1 VAVAT
6 RPYTTR
12 VLRRFP
18 TSTTS
23 RASSRAGLPLVIGL
37 AAQAVTTYLVL
48 VLAGRSLGPVGFA
61 ALSSLYFLLTSTAT
75 GLFTP
80 LEQEVTA
87 RRGGERARGTW
98 DDSLRRR
105 ALGHG
110 LGAAALAVGLTL
122 AIWPVTSRALGDQGW
137 LVVSFCLALPGY
149 ACWFASRGELAGQGR
164 LGVYGAQLVV
174 DGVVRLVGAAALVLT
189 DHATSAGFGLL
200 FGLSPWLAY
209 AVAPRAGHAPPEGR
223 QRLRTPPLT
232 GALALLVLSALA
244 AQLLINAG
252 PLVVSLLASDSDRD
266 RVGVYLAVLVVVRVP
281 VYLFT
286 AVQPG
291 FLRALAEH
299 AGGGRRTEFGHLL
312 RLVLTAVS
320 GLVVVACLLATL
332 LAPPVVSWLFD
343 FDQQLPRLTCL
354 LLTLAVGLFLVAT
367 VMAQALI
374 ALGHHLWVATGWLL
388 GLVGLAVGTAFG
400 GEVTMRATEGLLT
413 GAVLATAAL
422 GGLLYRELAG
432 WATTGPEAETLR

>member
-1 VAVAT
+1 LIV
-6 RPYTTR
+6 
-12 VLRRFP
+12 
-18 TSTTS
+18 
-23 RASSRAGLPLVIGL
+23 GLVS
-37 AAQAVTTYLVL
+37 QAVTTYLVL

-61 ALSSLYFLLTSTAT
+61 ALSGLYFLLTSTAT

-87 RRGGERARGTW
+87 RRGAERARGSW
-98 DDSLRRR
+98 DATLHSR
-105 ALGHG
+105 AMAHG
-110 LGAAALAVGLTL
+110 LGAAALAIGCALVAWPATL
-122 AIWPVTSRALGDQGW
+122 RALGDQGW
-137 LVVSFCLALPGY
+137 LVIAFCLALPGY
-149 ACWFASRGELAGQGR
+149 ACWFATRGELAGKGR

-174 DGVVRLVGAAALVLT
+174 DGVVRLIGAVALVLT
-189 DHATSAGFGLL
+189 DHATTAGFGLL
-200 FGLSPWLAY
+200 FALSPWLAF
-209 AVAPRAGHAPPEGR
+209 AVTPRGGNLQPVGRAP
-223 QRLRTPPLT
+223 LRTPPLT
-232 GALALLVLSALA
+232 RALALLVLSALA

-252 PLVVSLLASDSDRD
+252 PLVVSLLASGSDRD

-299 AGGGRRTEFGHLL
+299 AGGGRRAEFGHLL
-312 RLVLTAVS
+312 RVVLGAVS
-320 GLVVVACLLATL
+320 ALVVVACVLATT

-343 FDQQLPRLTCL
+343 FEQQLPRATCL

-367 VMAQALI
+367 VIAQALI

-422 GGLLYRELAG
+422 GALLYRELSR
-432 WATTGPEAETLR
+432 WATTVVETAAPAQ